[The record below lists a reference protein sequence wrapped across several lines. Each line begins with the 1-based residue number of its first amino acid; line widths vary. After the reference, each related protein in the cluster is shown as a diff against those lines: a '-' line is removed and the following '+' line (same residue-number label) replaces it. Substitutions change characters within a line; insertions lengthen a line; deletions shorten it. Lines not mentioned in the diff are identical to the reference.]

1 MADNSKPKKR
11 GRPAKNKNV
20 EPAED
25 ENIAEAPPRKRVRAA
40 APEEAEEQGEP
51 SQPAKPT
58 ANPPKKG
65 PQERSG
71 GDDTADSSVRRS
83 KRDRRSADD
92 NPWWNS
98 NTNETSPP
106 AQQPGAQAAKQPVR
120 KPQIPPKK
128 NSDKVAAK
136 SAPQKPSKEPTNK
149 TTAKP
154 PRRKTSRPNP
164 PTQLENQPSLDQNR
178 AESVVRRSARDRRS
192 ADDNPWWSSNQGE
205 SSPKDAQPQ
214 QPPGGPPKKKKRGR
228 PSLGEV
234 SVSQAQNS
242 ATQERTAK
250 PGNPG
255 KRGSGRPSLNSEPDG
270 PSSKPNGQSS
280 RRTSDKPTAFEKPRK
295 TGPRSSAGAAPE
307 SRRRSDPSEPSGP
320 ADPAPIPV
328 PKYQHLA
335 SRTRQIPRATIS
347 AKWTTLDDASAA
359 AVDAIVTDAARP
371 VLFRLRDRDA
381 RHQQAQKILRV
392 FASRLQSKL
401 RRGMPF
407 PPPTSGATKQGVAG
421 SSHELELD
429 FERTVDAIQGLEKT
443 LDPLLHSVALLEAER
458 DREEAALE
466 REYKLLKTLEAN
478 AKAEARE
485 WRERG
490 KRDHVL
496 APERRAVEEGRQEE
510 VLGTASTE
518 GAEAGVFTN
527 LKEQDLVALSQR
539 IGNHMESMKGNL
551 KQIDGV
557 LPAIV
562 KSKAALQG
570 VLHQYL
576 DPAQYDQAVLG

>member
-1 MADNSKPKKR
+1 MTDSSRPKKR
-11 GRPAKNKNV
+11 GRLARSSTA
-20 EPAED
+20 EPTED
-25 ENIAEAPPRKRVRAA
+25 ENTAEAPPRKRVRAA
-40 APEEAEEQGEP
+40 APEGAEEQGGP
-51 SQPAKPT
+51 GKPAKPT

-65 PQERSG
+65 PQEKPG
-71 GDDTADSSVRRS
+71 GDDTAGSSIRRS

-98 NTNETSPP
+98 NLNKTSPSA
-106 AQQPGAQAAKQPVR
+106 AQPEKKAAEQPVK
-120 KPQIPPKK
+120 KPQIPSKEKP
-128 NSDKVAAK
+128 DKPVAK
-136 SAPQKPSKEPTNK
+136 SAPQKPSKEIPNK

-154 PRRKTSRPNP
+154 PPQKAARTDPPPEPTNRPP
-164 PTQLENQPSLDQNR
+164 RGENA
-178 AESVVRRSARDRRS
+178 AEPAVRRSARDRRS
-192 ADDNPWWSSNQGE
+192 ADDNPWWSSHPGE
-205 SSPKDAQPQ
+205 SSPKDAQPEQ
-214 QPPGGPPKKKKRGR
+214 TSGGPKEKKRGR

-242 ATQERTAK
+242 VTQERAAK
-250 PGNPG
+250 PG
-255 KRGSGRPSLNSEPDG
+255 KRGLGRPSLNAKPDG
-270 PSSKPNGQSS
+270 PSPKPNRQPS
-280 RRTSDKPTAFEKPRK
+280 RRTSDKPAASEKPRK
-295 TGPRSSAGAAPE
+295 SGPRSSGGPAPE
-307 SRRRSDPSEPSGP
+307 NRRRSNMSEPSGP
-320 ADPAPIPV
+320 ADPAPAPA
-328 PKYQHLA
+328 PKYRHLA

-381 RHQQAQKILRV
+381 RHQQAQKILRL

-407 PPPTSGATKQGVAG
+407 PPPTAGVAKQGAVG
-421 SSHELELD
+421 PSHELELD

-443 LDPLLHSVALLEAER
+443 LDPLLHSVALLEAEQE
-458 DREEAALE
+458 REEAALE

-478 AKAEARE
+478 ARAEARG

-496 APERRAVEEGRQEE
+496 APERRVVEEGREEE
-510 VLGTASTE
+510 VLGTVRTE
-518 GAEAGVFTN
+518 GPGAGVFTD
-527 LKEQDLVALSQR
+527 LKEQDLVALSQQ
-539 IGNHMESMKGNL
+539 IGSHMESMKGNL
-551 KQIDGV
+551 QQINGV
-557 LPAIV
+557 LPAIA

-576 DPAQYDQAVLG
+576 DPVQYDQAVLG